1 MGKGNN
7 FKMRILL
14 LILLSLANIA
24 CSQKIENQQAV
35 TQTIPQQKFEPTV
48 YQLIHFFNKKD
59 FEGINQYINKDIGL
73 FIINSEGVSPRI
85 TRIEHWNK
93 NLGNTEEQLRH
104 QYWLTSDLLRDS
116 IIGNPKIQ
124 YEAYPSFEQGCETPS
139 KLGLFANPKEKNVAI
154 LQDAIDFIKR
164 EEGIYQFSKHPM
176 RDIYQSIAD
185 NIAHKTVKIIYTG
198 NYTNEP
204 PYSIYK
210 KVFIFYL
217 TQLDNKWYLT
227 ILDFYTMDC
236 SA

>member
-1 MGKGNN
+1 
-7 FKMRILL
+7 MRILL
-14 LILLSLANIA
+14 LILWSLANLS
-24 CSQKIENQQAV
+24 CSQKIENQPAV
-35 TQTIPQQKFEPTV
+35 TQTIPQQEFEPTV
-48 YQLIHFFNKKD
+48 YQLIDFFFNKKD
-59 FEGINQYINKDIGL
+59 FEGINQYIHKDIGF
-73 FIINSEGVSPRI
+73 FIINSQGVSPRI
-85 TRIEHWNK
+85 TRIEHFNK

-104 QYWLTSDLLRDS
+104 QHCLTSDLLRDS
-116 IIGNPKIQ
+116 ITGNPKIQ
-124 YEAYPSFEQGCETPS
+124 YEAYPTFEQGCEKPS

-154 LQDAIDFIKR
+154 LQEAIDFIKR
-164 EEGIYQFSKHPM
+164 EEEIYQFSKHPM

-204 PYSIYK
+204 PYSMYK